1 MRDQLEAIA
10 ERTVVLTV
18 EPLGETDIGLRQ
30 NLAGVVTPLAAF
42 VDLQLDSEVPWTGAV
57 EDGFWFVVVAL
68 DHVSVGFLQA
78 GQAERLIAVV
88 QIVTVLTVD
97 EAAALGAGHVALVVA
112 GLAEGRVVISSVVS
126 EPDPLTTAGAEGGFV
141 LQALWA
147 DEPVIEWNEFI
158 EIVDLTAELAGDFV
172 FVHGIVLLDY
182 FPSG

>member
-97 EAAALGAGHVALVVA
+97 EAATLGAGYVALVVA
-112 GLAEGRVVISSVVS
+112 SLAEWGVVISGVVS
-126 EPDPLTTAGAEGGFV
+126 EPDPLTAAGAEGGFV

-147 DEPVIEWNEFI
+147 DEPVVEWDELI
-158 EIVDLTAELAGDFV
+158 RVVDFAAELAGDFV
-172 FVHGIVLLDY
+172 FFHGIVLLY
-182 FPSG
+182 HFPSG